1 MTFLDHTLAWAR
13 GEDFEMALLAG
24 AGLIVLMV
32 AVLFW
37 RLATTPVSQ
46 SLPIPL
52 AVVALL
58 FLAVGIGGLL
68 GTPAKIAAYTAAFEQ
83 DPVQFMHA
91 EKDRVE
97 GFQTLYIGTMVGAAI
112 SFAAALLIF
121 AFTLHPLARAI
132 AFTIAFLGLSGLVFD
147 MFSKERAMTYADA
160 IDAELSRLER

>member
-1 MTFLDHTLAWAR
+1 TFLDHTLIWTK
-13 GEDFEMALLAG
+13 GEDFEMALLVG
-24 AGLIVLMV
+24 AGLIVLIV

-37 RLATTPVSQ
+37 RLAATPISQ

-52 AVVALL
+52 VIVALL

-68 GTPAKIAAYTAAFEQ
+68 GSPAKIAEYTAAFEQ
-83 DPVQFMHA
+83 DPEGFVHA

-97 GFQTLYIGTMVGAAI
+97 GFRVLYIYTIIGAAI
-112 SFAAALLIF
+112 AFAISVLIF

-132 AFTIAFLGLSGLVFD
+132 AVTMAFLGLAGLVFD

-160 IDAELSRLER
+160 IDAELNRLGR